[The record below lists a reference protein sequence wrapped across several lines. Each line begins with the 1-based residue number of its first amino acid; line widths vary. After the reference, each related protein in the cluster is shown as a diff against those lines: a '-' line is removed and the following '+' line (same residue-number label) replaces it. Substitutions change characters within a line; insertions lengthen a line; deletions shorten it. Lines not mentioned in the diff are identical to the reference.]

1 LKKTNI
7 NGSQLTASITQ
18 FHFYKVEVQGLFIY
32 LLLAMDNH
40 LAFSITLLIMS
51 RFFRQAGDSDSD
63 SEESDE
69 ELLISDGEEKV
80 ITTAAKPALS
90 RFRKSAGKDSSSSSE
105 SSDEAEDDDSD
116 DEDKKSSEGG
126 ENDEDA
132 KQVVKSAQDKRLEAM
147 ETTGKVID
155 NALKIND
162 WVAISNGVFFPNLL
176 SWYYFTDF
184 PLNYRVR

>member
-1 LKKTNI
+1 V
-7 NGSQLTASITQ
+7 
-18 FHFYKVEVQGLFIY
+18 YLFIY
-32 LLLAMDNH
+32 LFIIGYQITTKHLNFKLL
-40 LAFSITLLIMS
+40 LLSTMS

-69 ELLISDGEEKV
+69 ELLISDGEEKT
-80 ITTAAKPALS
+80 ISTTAKPALS

-105 SSDEAEDDDSD
+105 SSDEGEDDDSD

-126 ENDEDA
+126 ENDEEA

-162 WVAISNGVFFPNLL
+162 WVAISNGMVFRSIMVLL
-176 SWYYFTDF
+176 HRRPTQ
-184 PLNYRVR
+184 L